1 MTESYPT
8 APFGRRTLTLAMVAS
23 QANAR
28 ACPDDKVVH
37 KWKTFRS
44 ITDAKDRLH
53 ISDRA
58 LTVLNALLTCL
69 PETALTPG
77 KNLIV
82 FPSNMSLSER
92 THGMAGTTLRRHLF
106 ALVNAGLIIR
116 RDSPNGKRYARRS
129 MDGSV
134 DQAFGFDLT
143 PVVARADEFE
153 QLAEEVRLER
163 RRACLARER
172 ITILRRDIAKIIAIA
187 VEEAAPGDWRRH
199 QAHFST
205 LSGRLPRMVSAE
217 ALEPLAAQ
225 LEALAIEVGK
235 LLESHLSAQNTDG
248 NDSHS
253 GAHYQNSNTDPLTE
267 LEPAPQK
274 ERGQLSTAS
283 STPGKGGNVTPV
295 TFPLGFILKAC
306 PDIAMYT
313 RGGISSWSDL
323 VATASLVRSALGI
336 SPSAWEEAVEAMGE
350 GDAAITIAAIL
361 QRSDEIKSPGGY
373 LRGLTM
379 KARAGQYSIGPVV
392 MALWRKYSTSL
403 NNRGVG

>member
-8 APFGRRTLTLAMVAS
+8 TPFGRRTLTLAMVAS

-28 ACPDDKVVH
+28 ACPNDKVVH

-69 PETALTPG
+69 PDTALTPG
-77 KNLIV
+77 KDLIV

-106 ALVNAGLIIR
+106 ALVSAGLIIR

-129 MDGSV
+129 MDGSI
-134 DQAFGFDLT
+134 DRAYGFDLT
-143 PVVARADEFE
+143 PIVARADEFE
-153 QLAEEVRLER
+153 CLAEEVRLER
-163 RRACLARER
+163 RRAGLARER
-172 ITILRRDIAKIIAIA
+172 ITILRRDIAKMIAIA
-187 VEEAAPGDWRRH
+187 VEEGAPGDWRLH
-199 QAHFST
+199 QVRFSA

-217 ALEPLAAQ
+217 ALEPLAVQ

-235 LLESHLSAQNTDG
+235 LLESHLSAQKTDG
-248 NDSHS
+248 NDHHS
-253 GAHYQNSNTDPLTE
+253 GAQYQNSNTEPLTE

-274 ERGQLSTAS
+274 KRGQTS
-283 STPGKGGNVTPV
+283 SEPRSPSGVGDTKPV
-295 TFPLGFILKAC
+295 TFPLGFVLKAC
-306 PDIAMYT
+306 PDIAMYA
-313 RGGISSWSDL
+313 RSGISNWGDL

-350 GDAAITIAAIL
+350 GDASITIAAIL

-392 MALWRKYSTSL
+392 MALWRKYSTQSG
-403 NNRGVG
+403 RATG